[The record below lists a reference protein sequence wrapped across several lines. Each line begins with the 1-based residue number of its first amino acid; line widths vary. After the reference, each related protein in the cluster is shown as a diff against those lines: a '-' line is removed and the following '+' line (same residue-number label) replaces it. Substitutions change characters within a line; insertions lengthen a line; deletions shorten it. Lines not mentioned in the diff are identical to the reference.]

1 MNFRESLPGSLSDA
15 GRIRGETQA
24 KKVTHELEADG
35 KQSNKKDTGYNAER
49 GAEKTGYPC
58 NGTHISGKILR
69 IVSL

>member
-1 MNFRESLPGSLSDA
+1 MNWKQMEN
-15 GRIRGETQA
+15 
-24 KKVTHELEADG
+24 KVT
-35 KQSNKKDTGYNAER
+35 KNKKDTGYNAER

>member
-35 KQSNKKDTGYNAER
+35 KLSNKKTKKIQDTM
-49 GAEKTGYPC
+49 P
-58 NGTHISGKILR
+58 NGEPKRRVILVMVR
-69 IVSL
+69 TSLVKS